1 MGPHP
6 TIAGLTE
13 YAMANHLDLEEQEQL
28 DQLKHFWK
36 QYGNLVT
43 WALIAVLAAYAG
55 WNGYQYWQRNQA
67 SQAAAMFDELERVS
81 RQGDLAKV
89 DRAFGDMKDRFASTT
104 YAQQSGLLVARLN
117 YEAGK
122 VDAAKAALAWVADKS
137 GDAAYQAI
145 ARLRLA
151 GILAESKS
159 YPEAM
164 AQLGGSFPAEFAA
177 LVADRKGD
185 ILALQGKPQEAK
197 AEYQR
202 AYKAFDERTEYR
214 RLVEIKLNALGVD
227 PRPVARPAE
236 PAASGAAAGEAA
248 K

>member
-1 MGPHP
+1 
-6 TIAGLTE
+6 
-13 YAMANHLDLEEQEQL
+13 MANHLDLEEQEQL

-36 QYGNLVT
+36 QYGNLVI
-43 WALIAVLAAYAG
+43 WALVVVLAAYAG
-55 WNGYQYWQRNQA
+55 WNGYQYWQRNQ
-67 SQAAAMFDELERVS
+67 STQAAAMYDELERVS

-89 DRAFGDMKDRFASTT
+89 DRAFGDMKERFSGTV

-117 YEAGK
+117 YDAGK
-122 VDAAKAALAWVADKS
+122 VDAAKTALAWVVDKS
-137 GDAAYQAI
+137 SDESYQAI

-151 GILAESKS
+151 GILADAKS

-164 AQLGGSFPAEFAA
+164 AQLAGSFPAEFAG

-185 ILALQGKPQEAK
+185 ILTLQGKPLDAK
-197 AEYQR
+197 IQYQN
-202 AYKAFDERTEYR
+202 AYKALDERTEYR

-227 PRPVARPAE
+227 PQPAARPADS
-236 PAASGAAAGEAA
+236 ASSSAAAAEVA